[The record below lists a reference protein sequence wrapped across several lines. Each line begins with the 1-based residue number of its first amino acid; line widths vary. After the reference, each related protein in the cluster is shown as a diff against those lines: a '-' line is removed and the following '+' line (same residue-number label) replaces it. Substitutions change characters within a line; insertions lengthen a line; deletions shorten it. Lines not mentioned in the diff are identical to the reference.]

1 MSALEESVHPLP
13 PAPRRRGGGLAA
25 GALFAFVLALGAPA
39 EEPAV
44 SAPDLAE
51 KLLRR
56 AEEEEGTAFW
66 GALRRLEALGE
77 EALAS
82 AVQGLGS
89 PVEKR
94 RLACSW
100 IALRRGD
107 EPARRA
113 ALSAVSEL
121 ARGARS
127 SEVRAVAIELLGR
140 HGEPDEVQPFLEEI
154 LEAARAPEIAVP
166 AACALWELDRVP
178 KARDRLVDLLGSKDP
193 RVRERAALALAD
205 MDVFEGDVRDVLRS
219 LRDEPSETGR
229 LARALEKAFQLGR
242 EIDAAAGSR
251 LALPEGADPEKL
263 LELKEKRIRAL
274 EERIEALERGGGAG
288 KAGGADFVI
297 DEAIRKIQRS
307 YVDESKTDR
316 TKLTLGALEGMAG
329 SLDEFSSFL
338 DPEETKSFLQ
348 TMSGEYFGIGAR
360 VQKSAEGPLE
370 IAKPIYGGPAHKAG
384 LLSGDLVIEI
394 DGVETS
400 GLPLPEIIEKL
411 KGAASTKVRL
421 KVKRRE
427 WSEPKEF
434 VLERGTVE
442 VPSVAARLL
451 PGGVGYVRI
460 FQFGEKSAAEF
471 GRALDDLENRGME
484 GLVIDLRNDPGG
496 RLDAAVEVVDQFV
509 PENPLPIVSQKGRRR
524 GRSGEEVAV
533 YPTPFQ
539 RPPYP
544 IVVLVNEAS
553 ASASEIVAGA
563 LQDYGRA
570 VVVGKRTFGKG
581 SVQQLIPLSPEACA
595 ALGGPSQLRL
605 TVQYYFLPLGRCVHT
620 IRDRTG
626 AVVEEGGVRPDI
638 EAAPEAIP
646 LWRYEERERL
656 RTHPFVLEY
665 VERHAKDLE
674 RLFLEGDGGD
684 PDRYPEISRLH
695 ESLATPAPKED
706 LRSVLRS
713 HARRRIE
720 DAGGSDVA
728 CDVYDDVQ
736 LEAAVFEL
744 LRRMG
749 KKVEEIPEYAGLAAR
764 RGRS

>member
-1 MSALEESVHPLP
+1 M
-13 PAPRRRGGGLAA
+13 A
-25 GALFAFVLALGAPA
+25 GALFAFLLARSAVA
-39 EEPAV
+39 EEAATT
-44 SAPDLAE
+44 APDLAE

-56 AEEEEGTAFW
+56 AEGEEGTAFW
-66 GALRRLEALGE
+66 GTLRRLEALGE
-77 EALAS
+77 GALAA
-82 AVQGLGS
+82 AVQGIGS

-107 EPARRA
+107 ESARAA
-113 ALSAVSEL
+113 ALSALSEL

-127 SEVRAVAIELLGR
+127 GEVRAAAIEILGR
-140 HGEPDEVQPFLEEI
+140 HGEPDDVQPLLEEV
-154 LEAARAPEIAVP
+154 LEAAVDPEIVIP
-166 AACALWELDRVP
+166 AASALWELDRVP
-178 KARDRLVDLLGSKDP
+178 KARDRLVDLLSSKDS

-205 MDVFEGDVRDVLRS
+205 MDAFEGDVRDVLRS

-229 LARALEKAFQLGR
+229 RARALEKAFQLGR
-242 EIDAAAGSR
+242 EIDAAAGSQ
-251 LALPEGADPEKL
+251 LVLPGGADPKKL
-263 LELKEKRIRAL
+263 LELKEKRIREL
-274 EERIEALERGGGAG
+274 EERIAALERGGGPA
-288 KAGGADFVI
+288 KGGGVDFVI
-297 DEAIRKIQRS
+297 DETIRKIQRS

-316 TKLTLGALEGMAG
+316 TKLVLGALEGMVG

-360 VQKSAEGPLE
+360 VQKSPEGPLE

-394 DGVETS
+394 DGVETA
-400 GLPLPEIIEKL
+400 GLALPEIVEKL
-411 KGAASTKVRL
+411 KGPAATAVRL

-427 WSEPKEF
+427 WTEPKEF
-434 VLERGTVE
+434 VLERGAVE
-442 VPSVAARLL
+442 VPSVSARLL

-484 GLVIDLRNDPGG
+484 GLVIDLRNNPGG

-509 PENPLPIVSQKGRRR
+509 PENPLPIVSQKGRRQ
-524 GRSGEEVAV
+524 GRSDEEVAI

-539 RPPYP
+539 RAPYP
-544 IVVLVNEAS
+544 IAVLVNEAS

-581 SVQQLIPLSPEACA
+581 SVQQLIPLSPEANA
-595 ALGGPSQLRL
+595 ALGGQSQLRL

-620 IRDRTG
+620 IRDRRG
-626 AVVEEGGVRPDI
+626 AVVEEGGVRPDV
-638 EAAPEAIP
+638 EAAPEPIP

-656 RTHPFVLEY
+656 RTHALVLDY

-674 RLFLEGDGGD
+674 RLFLEGDDRD
-684 PDRYPEISRLH
+684 PDRYPGFSQLY

-706 LRSVLRS
+706 LRSVLRA

-720 DAGGSDVA
+720 DRDGSDVA
-728 CDVYDDVQ
+728 CDVFDDVQ
-736 LEAAVFEL
+736 LQVAVSEL
-744 LRRMG
+744 LRR
-749 KKVEEIPEYAGLAAR
+749 KKGV
-764 RGRS
+764 